1 MLLGIGISGTGA
13 HIEQT
18 RLENISNN
26 LANLRTPGF
35 KQDMMVFM
43 QRPVESQDI
52 QSEAE
57 IFKAFEDDGF
67 LDLQGGG
74 VHLRDIYR
82 DTQQGFL
89 ETTDNQLDFALNGPG
104 YFTLEHPQLGKVFS
118 RAGNFT
124 LDANGDV
131 VTTDGSAY
139 LLDSN
144 GARLNFTDLASSFGV
159 SGSDLGVGKDGKI
172 SVLGANGGSEDTG
185 RAIGVAVLNKA
196 DEAKLEKL
204 GHTFLATR
212 LGQSISPTGIT
223 DGTEVHQH
231 AIETSTGN
239 SVQLMAE
246 MVEVSRIYESNIRLL
261 KMQDSTLQQLISRV
275 GDVPVA

>member
-1 MLLGIGISGTGA
+1 MLFGIGISGTGA
-13 HIEQT
+13 LIEQN
-18 RLENISNN
+18 RLENLSNN

-35 KQDMMVFM
+35 KRDLMVFM

-52 QSEAE
+52 QSESE
-57 IFKAFEDDGF
+57 IFKAFEDNGF

-104 YFTLEHPQLGKVFS
+104 YFNLEHPQLGSIFT

-124 LDANGDV
+124 LNSDGDV
-131 VTTDGSAY
+131 VTSDGAAY
-139 LLDSN
+139 LLDAD
-144 GARLNFTDLASSFGV
+144 GERLNFNDLAASFGA
-159 SGSDLGVGKDGKI
+159 SGSDLGISKDGRI
-172 SVLGANGGSEDTG
+172 TVLGANGGSEDTG
-185 RAIGVAVLNKA
+185 RAVGVSTLTPV

-204 GHTFLATR
+204 GHTFLGAR
-212 LGQSISPTGIT
+212 MGESISPTGIGA
-223 DGTEVHQH
+223 DTEVLQRS
-231 AIETSTGN
+231 IETSTGN

-246 MVEVSRIYESNIRLL
+246 MVEVSRIYETNMKLL

-275 GDVPVA
+275 GDIPAN